1 MLDLVRTSTIINELK
16 ETMFKLL
23 KESITTVSQQME
35 MLNTGIKM
43 IKNSYNQ
50 KQKTPNTPWYVMRGY
65 FISVVFFPK
74 IYNLSVIMRKQQRA
88 TWNRSTRAPD

>member
-50 KQKTPNTPWYVMRGY
+50 KQKTPNTP
-65 FISVVFFPK
+65 
-74 IYNLSVIMRKQQRA
+74 
-88 TWNRSTRAPD
+88 